1 MGNYTHTSQTA
12 RAGSISHHTG
22 ETSVNFK
29 TKLLGVAVLPVILIS
44 MASFWVIQ
52 NESASLARTQI
63 SEVESRTMSDRRA
76 EIKKMTRLAQTSLN
90 GLLNDDTL
98 SIEIAQNRAKKLL
111 HNMAY
116 GEDGY
121 FFVYDQHGT
130 NLVHPRLPNLVGK
143 NWWNLQDPNG
153 DFVIRNLIKVAKAGG
168 GFHNYVWNKPSTGK
182 LAPKIGHAIFLEKW
196 GWMLGTGLYTDDVE
210 TEIAAMRTTL
220 SSSIDRTKTV
230 LLALTIAAILVAV
243 IFTMLIRLSEQRF
256 ADQRLKELTNRIVEV
271 QEDERKRVSTE
282 LHDGISQL
290 LVSARYGLDRAQ
302 KRIELKTDAS
312 EALTKSMSIIEN
324 AISEVRRISMDLR
337 PSVLDDIGLA
347 AAVRALGRDFEESS
361 GAIVHTATKKVG
373 KRISENARTALY
385 RVAQEALTNIAKH
398 AHAEQVWMSIQPQK
412 DEIILCIED
421 DGHLNLSSLRASQN
435 AARNERHGMGL
446 RNMRERMDAFQGSL
460 IIEPSPKGGL
470 KITARLPI
478 EQNWYL
484 VESSNS
490 PQKDVHAA

>member
-1 MGNYTHTSQTA
+1 M
-12 RAGSISHHTG
+12 
-22 ETSVNFK
+22 NFK
-29 TKLLGVAVLPVILIS
+29 AKLLGVAVLPVILIS

-63 SEVESRTMSDRRA
+63 SDVEHRTMATRRD

-90 GLLNDDTL
+90 SLLNDTTIP
-98 SIEIAQNRAKKLL
+98 IEIAQTRAKELL

-130 NLVHPRLPNLVGK
+130 NLVHPRLPELVGK

-153 DFVIRNLIKVAKAGG
+153 DFVIRNLLKVAKAGG
-168 GFHNYVWNKPSTGK
+168 GFHNYVWNKPSTGE
-182 LAPKIGHAIFLEKW
+182 LAPKIGHAIFLKEW
-196 GWMLGTGLYTDDVE
+196 GWMIGTGLYTDDVE
-210 TEIAAMRTTL
+210 AEISAMRTSL
-220 SSSIDRTKTV
+220 GSSIDRTKTV
-230 LLALTIAAILVAV
+230 LLALTIAGILLAT
-243 IFTMLIRLSEQRF
+243 IFTMMIRLSEQRF

-290 LVSARYGLDRAQ
+290 LVSARYGLDKAQ
-302 KRIELKTDAS
+302 QRLNSKSDAS
-312 EALTKSMSIIEN
+312 EALTKSMTIIES

-347 AAVRALGRDFEESS
+347 AAVRALGRDFQESG
-361 GAIVHTATKKVG
+361 GAVVHTATKKVG

-398 AHAEQVWMSIQPQK
+398 AHANYVWISIQPQGR
-412 DEIILCIED
+412 EIILCIED
-421 DGHLNLSSLRASQN
+421 DGHLNLASLRASQK
-435 AARNERHGMGL
+435 AAKNEKHGMGL

-460 IIEPSPKGGL
+460 SIESSPRGGL

-478 EQNWYL
+478 EKGWSLAEN
-484 VESSNS
+484 SNS
-490 PQKDVHAA
+490 SQNNTHAA